1 MKTFAVLMICLL
13 SVIDGH
19 AQPVTKTI
27 EPFYYNKQF
36 ILWACIV
43 AAVMI
48 LMLIS
53 SKYLNKKFKNN
64 KQ

>member
-13 SVIDGH
+13 SVIDTH

-36 ILWACIV
+36 ILWASII
-43 AAVMI
+43 AALMV
-48 LMLIS
+48 LMLIL
-53 SKYLNKKFKNN
+53 SKYLNEKLKNN